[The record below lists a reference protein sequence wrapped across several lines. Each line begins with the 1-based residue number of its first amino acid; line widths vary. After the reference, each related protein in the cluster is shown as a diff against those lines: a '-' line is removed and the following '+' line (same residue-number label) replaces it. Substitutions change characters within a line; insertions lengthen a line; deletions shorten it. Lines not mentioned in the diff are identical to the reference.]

1 MSSNTPSQLPL
12 QPTPSQ
18 VPSQSMSQTRLK
30 TSFFQ
35 SLWIIAQFELVRLFA
50 TRRGLLTLFTFAV
63 VWYFILTNLVMTVA
77 ELLQQNA
84 SNKMSGMV
92 LNSIGF
98 GELINWPIPQFSA
111 YWSISLYLF
120 PIFSVLFAADQTA
133 SDRDR
138 GSLRFL
144 TMRCSRDSIFLGR
157 FAGQMIIQCL
167 LIIATLAT
175 TFVVA
180 VYHNPESWTAS
191 VQCFLLITANL
202 FLVLLPFTAML
213 ALLSAAVRSP
223 RQAIILSVLLWTI
236 GRMTLTSV
244 GERWPVL
251 DFLTYLIPGTQLEIL
266 RELPPP
272 DTLSLAYI
280 PLIQTLVLLFIG
292 RFVMARGSV

>member
-1 MSSNTPSQLPL
+1 
-12 QPTPSQ
+12 
-18 VPSQSMSQTRLK
+18 MSQARLT

-63 VWYFILTNLVMTVA
+63 VWYFMLTNLVMTVA
-77 ELLQQNA
+77 DLLQQNA
-84 SNKMSGMV
+84 SNQMSGMM
-92 LNSIGF
+92 LNSVGF
-98 GELINWPIPQFSA
+98 GELLNWPVPEFSA

-157 FAGQMIIQCL
+157 FVGQMIIQST

-175 TFVVA
+175 TFMVA
-180 VYHNPESWTAS
+180 VYHNPEAWVSSA
-191 VQCFLLITANL
+191 QCLLLITANL

-236 GRMTLTSV
+236 GRLTLSSV
-244 GERWPVL
+244 AERWPVFE
-251 DFLTYLIPGTQLEIL
+251 FLTYLIPGTHLEVL
-266 RELPPP
+266 RELPPLE
-272 DTLSLAYI
+272 TLSLAYV

-292 RFVMARGSV
+292 RFVMARGAV